1 MRPLLTDEVEI
12 RLHHLRLLVGPR
24 AAAHLVAVAL
34 AHLFWKEKRREGL
47 KPCVRCAAVTIK
59 VLWKGGTTKTK
70 TMMMNLNFRRIKEQL
85 TG

>member
-34 AHLFWKEKRREGL
+34 AHLFWKEKEE
-47 KPCVRCAAVTIK
+47 
-59 VLWKGGTTKTK
+59 KG
-70 TMMMNLNFRRIKEQL
+70 
-85 TG
+85 